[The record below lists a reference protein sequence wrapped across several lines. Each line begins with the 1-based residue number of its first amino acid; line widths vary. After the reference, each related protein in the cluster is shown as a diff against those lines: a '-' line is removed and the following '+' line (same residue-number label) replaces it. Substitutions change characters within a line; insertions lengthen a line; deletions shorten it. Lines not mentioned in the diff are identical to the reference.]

1 MMMMIM
7 KTMALIRTLIMITA
21 MKADSRDVTSPMMRM
36 ILMTSV
42 RMMNWMMMRMLL
54 TMMLVMLMSIVLMMA
69 WTMIDDEEMMMA
81 IVFMTA
87 H

>member
-1 MMMMIM
+1 MMIM

-54 TMMLVMLMSIVLMMA
+54 TMMLMSIVLMMA